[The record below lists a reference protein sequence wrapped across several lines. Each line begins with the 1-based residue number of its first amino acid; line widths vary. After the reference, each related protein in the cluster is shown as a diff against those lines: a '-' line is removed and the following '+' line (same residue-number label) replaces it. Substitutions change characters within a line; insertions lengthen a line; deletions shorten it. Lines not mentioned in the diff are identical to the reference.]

1 MRKFIGLSAL
11 LFLVVGVAPSWAQS
25 STPPADHSN
34 RLYGRVT
41 TDDGHTYE
49 GFIRWDKNEASWS
62 DILSASKELPEANR
76 RQAEDMGYFDRDGR
90 ERKGTIEV
98 FGLKIQYDR
107 GDGFPSSSESGIRF
121 GHISS
126 IEVLSSRRARLLL
139 KSGQEVELRGGGDL
153 GTSVRDIVV
162 SDARHGEVRL
172 KWGDVRTVD
181 FMGARWDAKP
191 ASGRR
196 LYGTLVT
203 RDGERF
209 TGFVAWDADEAL
221 SSDILDGDEGRR
233 RRKIPFSD
241 ITAIE
246 RDGSRAAR
254 VFLGDGHDVVLR
266 GTNDVDHSNSGIIV
280 ADPSLGEVR
289 VDWDAFDR
297 LDLKAPPAL
306 SYDAFD
312 GGRRIHGTVYTR
324 SGQSY
329 TGDIRWDNDEEYTWE
344 MLNGD
349 LNDDTQ
355 MTIEFADVAS
365 VDHVSYRGCRVT
377 LRDGRS
383 FELRGS
389 NDVDED
395 NKGIFIH
402 RSDGS
407 TEAVWWEDLARV
419 EFTPRG

>member
-1 MRKFIGLSAL
+1 MWKFIGVSALSLLAAGWVPLSAQT
-11 LFLVVGVAPSWAQS
+11 AQAGD
-25 STPPADHSN
+25 PSN

-41 TDDGHTYE
+41 TEEGDTYE

-62 DILSASKELPEANR
+62 DILSATKELPAANR
-76 RQAEDMGYFDRDGR
+76 QQAEDMGYFDRGGQQ
-90 ERKGTIEV
+90 RKGTIEV

-107 GDGFPSSSESGIRF
+107 GDGFPSSVESGIRF

-126 IEVLSSRRARLLL
+126 IEVLGDRRARLLL
-139 KSGQEVELRGGGDL
+139 KSGQEVELESGGDL

-162 SDARHGEVRL
+162 QTRRGEVRL
-172 KWGDVRTVD
+172 KWRDIRTVD
-181 FMGARWDAKP
+181 FMGARWDAAP
-191 ASGRR
+191 TAGRR
-196 LYGTLVT
+196 LYGTLLT

-221 SSDILDGDEGRR
+221 GTDILDGDEGGQ
-233 RRKIPFSD
+233 RRKIPFHD
-241 ITAIE
+241 IVAIE

-254 VFLGDGHDVVLR
+254 VFLQAGGDLVLR

-289 VDWDAFDR
+289 VGWDAFER

-306 SYDAFD
+306 RYDAFD
-312 GGRRIHGTVYTR
+312 GGHLIHGTVFTR
-324 SGQSY
+324 SGRSY

-344 MLNGD
+344 ILDGD
-349 LNDDTQ
+349 LDDDTQ
-355 MTIEFADVAS
+355 MNVEFGNVARI
-365 VDHVSYRGCRVT
+365 DRVSYRGCRVT

-395 NKGIFIH
+395 NKGIYILLP
-402 RSDGS
+402 DGK
-407 TEAVWWEDLARV
+407 TEAVWWEDLDRV
-419 EFTPRG
+419 EFEP